1 MLRNLLEMWP
11 AILFGWPAIL
21 AALALSATGIV
32 HSKRAWPL
40 IGAILILPVSF
51 YLAGS
56 PKFGWL
62 AIALPLLLSGSS
74 AAIHYRR
81 PGIAWLLLAP
91 VAAVFVWLAVLVV
104 NE

>member
-21 AALALSATGIV
+21 LALGLSATGILRG
-32 HSKRAWPL
+32 KPAWP
-40 IGAILILPVSF
+40 IAGTILVLPVSF

-56 PKFGWL
+56 PLFGWL
-62 AIALPLLLSGSS
+62 AISLPLLLSGVSI
-74 AAIHYRR
+74 AIYYRH
-81 PGIAWLLLAP
+81 PKVAWMLLAP
-91 VAAVFVWLAVLVV
+91 VATTFAWLAVLVM